1 MKTIIL
7 QTILLCCLSMASCSD
22 SEGNEPI
29 LPPDQEQEEPVTP
42 DRPQDY
48 AGLINKTY
56 PVPASYGQEAEH
68 RGEVVRIDYQTRDY
82 AESTGAARTNTA
94 YVYLPYGYDEHP
106 DRRYNVLYF
115 VHGHYGTASTTFEA
129 ENGLLRKLLD
139 HMTENGDMAPTIV
152 VSPSYNYGQP
162 TANYADADPYCEALP
177 EELANDLIPIVE
189 SRYRTYAESTDVAG
203 LEASRGHRTIG
214 GFSMGAVTTWY
225 ALEHT
230 LSCFKYFM
238 PVSADCWSL
247 GRFAG
252 MNRPDET
259 ALYLADIVQRSPYAG
274 DGFYIWAASGTD
286 DSAYR
291 ETLVQVEAMARL
303 TDVFPLSN
311 LTFHEKEGA
320 RHEYRPM
327 AEYLYNALPFFFPNR
342 QDGNMNTYGHL
353 TTSNTVKDVVDHE
366 AFAGFGQF
374 ILPAE
379 RRYDDDLPLR
389 NVANMLPYHNYVTGE
404 LAVETINRMIDYVHD
419 GNRLFYDI
427 YSEAEKRADP
437 RKNNTGLF
445 FFRGEPGRPFAVVC
459 PGGGWSYVGAIHE
472 GFPLAIAL
480 SRMGYNAFSIQ
491 YRTGGAQV
499 ACEDLAAAIDFIMR
513 HAGELQVSTE
523 DYSLWGGSA
532 GARMAAYLG
541 SYLTQG
547 FIDADNPRPAAVIMG
562 YTSHTDYT
570 RNDPPTYVVIGDN
583 DGIAS
588 ASVMRQRV
596 ENLRAAGI
604 DAEFH
609 LFPNLRHGFG
619 LGIGTSAE
627 GWEKDAVKFWEK
639 YIFRKNGIFY
649 GK

>member
-94 YVYLPYGYDEHP
+94 YVYLPYGYDEHT

-162 TANYADADPYCEALP
+162 TANYADADPYCETLP

-203 LEASRGHRTIG
+203 LEASRGHRAIG

-259 ALYLADIVQRSPYAG
+259 ARYLADIVSRSPYAG

-353 TTSNTVKDVVDHE
+353 TVSNTVKDVVEHE
-366 AFAGFGQF
+366 TFAGFGQF

-379 RRYDDDLPLR
+379 RRYDDDTPLA
-389 NVANMLPYHNYVTGE
+389 NVASLLPYHNYVTGE
-404 LAVETINRMIDYVHD
+404 RAVETINTMIDYVHD

-427 YSEAEKRADP
+427 YSDEEKQADS
-437 RKNNTGLF
+437 RKDNTGLF

-480 SRMGYNAFSIQ
+480 RNGLQRLFHPVPDQRCA
-491 YRTGGAQV
+491 GGV
-499 ACEDLAAAIDFIMR
+499 R
-513 HAGELQVSTE
+513 
-523 DYSLWGGSA
+523 
-532 GARMAAYLG
+532 R
-541 SYLTQG
+541 
-547 FIDADNPRPAAVIMG
+547 PRRGHRLHPAPC
-562 YTSHTDYT
+562 
-570 RNDPPTYVVIGDN
+570 R
-583 DGIAS
+583 
-588 ASVMRQRV
+588 RV
-596 ENLRAAGI
+596 AGI
-604 DAEFH
+604 D
-609 LFPNLRHGFG
+609 
-619 LGIGTSAE
+619 
-627 GWEKDAVKFWEK
+627 
-639 YIFRKNGIFY
+639 
-649 GK
+649 

>member
-1 MKTIIL
+1 ML
-7 QTILLCCLSMASCSD
+7 QTILFCCLCVASCSD
-22 SEGNEPI
+22 SERNEPI

-56 PVPASYGQEAEH
+56 PVPASYGQEAEY

-94 YVYLPYGYDEHP
+94 YVYLPYGYDENT
-106 DRRYNVLYF
+106 DQRYNVLYF

-139 HMTENGDMAPTIV
+139 HMTANGDMAPTIV
-152 VSPSYNYGQP
+152 VSPSYNYGEP
-162 TANYADADPYCEALP
+162 TPNYVDADPYCEALP
-177 EELANDLIPIVE
+177 QELVNDLIPVVE

-203 LEASRGHRTIG
+203 LEASRAHRAIG
-214 GFSMGAVTTWY
+214 GFSMGSVTTWY

-230 LSCFKYFM
+230 LDFFKYFM

-247 GRFAG
+247 GEFAG
-252 MNRPDET
+252 MNRPMET
-259 ALYLADIVQRSPYAG
+259 AEYLAGIIRQSPYAG
-274 DGFYIWAASGTD
+274 TGFYIWAASGTN

-291 ETLVQVEAMARL
+291 ETLVQIEAMAQL

-311 LTFHEKEGA
+311 LTFHEKDGA
-320 RHEYRPM
+320 RHEFRPI
-327 AEYLYNALPFFFPNR
+327 AEYLYNALPFFFPNG

-353 TTSNTVKDVVDHE
+353 TVSNTVKDVVKHE

-379 RRYDDDLPLR
+379 RRYDDDMPLAD
-389 NVANMLPYHNYVTGE
+389 VASLLPYHNYVTGE
-404 LAVETINRMIDYVHD
+404 RAVETINTMIDYVNE

-427 YSEAEKRADP
+427 YSEADKHADA

-445 FFRGEPGRPFAVVC
+445 FFRGEPGRPFAIVC
-459 PGGGWSYVGAIHE
+459 PGGGFSYVGAIHE

-480 SRMGYNAFSIQ
+480 SEMGYNAFSIQ

-499 ACEDLAAAIDFIMR
+499 ACEDLAQAIDFIMR
-513 HAGELQVSTE
+513 HAEELQVSTE

-541 SYLTQG
+541 SYSTQG
-547 FIDADNPRPAAVIMG
+547 FIHATHERPATVIMG
-562 YTSHTDYT
+562 YTGHSEYT
-570 RNDPPTYVVIGDN
+570 QNDPPTYVIIGED
-583 DGIAS
+583 DAIAS
-588 ASVMRQRV
+588 PATMRRRV
-596 ENLRAAGI
+596 ENLQALGI

-609 LFPNLRHGFG
+609 LLPDLRHGFG
-619 LGIGTSAE
+619 LGIGTTAE
-627 GWEKDAVKFWEK
+627 GWEKDAVRFWEK
-639 YIFRKNGIFY
+639 YISRKN
-649 GK
+649 

>member
-1 MKTIIL
+1 MKKMML
-7 QTILLCCLSMASCSD
+7 YALLCCLCLISCSD
-22 SEGNEPI
+22 SERNEPI

-94 YVYLPYGYDEHP
+94 YVYLPYGYDENT
-106 DRRYNVLYF
+106 DQRYNVLYF

-129 ENGLLRKLLD
+129 ENGLLRKLFD
-139 HMTENGDMAPTIV
+139 HMTANGDMAPTIV
-152 VSPSYNYGQP
+152 VSPSYNYGEP
-162 TANYADADPYCEALP
+162 TPNYVDADPYCEALP
-177 EELANDLIPIVE
+177 QELVNDLIPIVE

-203 LEASRGHRTIG
+203 LEASRAHRAIG
-214 GFSMGAVTTWY
+214 GFSMGSVTTWY

-230 LSCFKYFM
+230 LDCFKYFM

-247 GRFAG
+247 GEFAG
-252 MNRPDET
+252 MNRPMET
-259 ALYLADIVQRSPYAG
+259 AEYLAGIIRQSPYAG
-274 DGFYIWAASGTD
+274 TGFYIWAASGTN

-291 ETLVQVEAMARL
+291 ETLVQIEAMAQL

-311 LTFHEKEGA
+311 LTFHEKDGA
-320 RHEYRPM
+320 RHEFRPI
-327 AEYLYNALPFFFPNR
+327 AEYLYNALPFFFPNG

-353 TTSNTVKDVVDHE
+353 TVSNTVKDVVEHE

-379 RRYDDDLPLR
+379 RRYDDDMPLAD
-389 NVANMLPYHNYVTGE
+389 VASLLPYHNYVTGE
-404 LAVETINRMIDYVHD
+404 RAVETINTMIDYVNE

-427 YSEAEKRADP
+427 YSEADKQADA

-445 FFRGEPGRPFAVVC
+445 FFRGEPGRPFAIVC
-459 PGGGWSYVGAIHE
+459 PGGGFSYVGAIHE

-480 SRMGYNAFSIQ
+480 SKMGYNAFSIQ

-499 ACEDLAAAIDFIMR
+499 ACEDLAQAIDFIMR
-513 HAGELQVSTE
+513 HAEELQVSTE

-541 SYLTQG
+541 SYSTQG
-547 FIDADNPRPAAVIMG
+547 FIHATHERPEAVIMG
-562 YTSHTDYT
+562 YTGHSEYT
-570 RNDPPTYVVIGDN
+570 QNDPPTYVIIGED
-583 DGIAS
+583 DAIAS
-588 ASVMRQRV
+588 PATMRRRV
-596 ENLRAAGI
+596 ENLQALGI

-609 LFPNLRHGFG
+609 LLPDLRHGFG
-619 LGIGTSAE
+619 LGIGTTAE
-627 GWEKDAVKFWEK
+627 GWEKDAVRFWEK
-639 YIFRKNGIFY
+639 YISRKN
-649 GK
+649 

>member
-1 MKTIIL
+1 ML
-7 QTILLCCLSMASCSD
+7 QTILFCCLCVASCSD
-22 SEGNEPI
+22 IEENRPI

-94 YVYLPYGYDEHP
+94 YVYLPYGYDENT
-106 DRRYNVLYF
+106 DQRYNVLYF

-139 HMTENGDMAPTIV
+139 HMTANGDMAPTIV
-152 VSPSYNYGQP
+152 VSPSYNYGEP
-162 TANYADADPYCEALP
+162 TPNYVDADPYCEALP
-177 EELANDLIPIVE
+177 QELVNDLIPVVE

-203 LEASRGHRTIG
+203 LEASREHRAIG
-214 GFSMGAVTTWY
+214 GFSMGSVTTWY

-230 LSCFKYFM
+230 LDCFKYFM

-247 GRFAG
+247 GEFAG
-252 MNRPDET
+252 MNRPMET
-259 ALYLADIVQRSPYAG
+259 AEYLAGIIRQSPYAG
-274 DGFYIWAASGTD
+274 TGFYIWAASGTN

-291 ETLVQVEAMARL
+291 ETLVQIEAMAQL

-311 LTFHEKEGA
+311 LTFHEKDGA
-320 RHEYRPM
+320 RHEFRPM
-327 AEYLYNALPFFFPNR
+327 AEYLYNALPFFFPNG

-353 TTSNTVKDVVDHE
+353 TVSNTVKDVVEHE

-379 RRYDDDLPLR
+379 RRYDDDMPLAD
-389 NVANMLPYHNYVTGE
+389 VASLLPYHNYVTGE
-404 LAVETINRMIDYVHD
+404 RAVETINTMIGYVNE

-427 YSEAEKRADP
+427 YSEADKQADA

-445 FFRGEPGRPFAVVC
+445 FFRGEPGRPFAIVC
-459 PGGGWSYVGAIHE
+459 PGGGFSYVGAIHE

-499 ACEDLAAAIDFIMR
+499 ACEDLAQAIDFIM
-513 HAGELQVSTE
+513 
-523 DYSLWGGSA
+523 
-532 GARMAAYLG
+532 
-541 SYLTQG
+541 
-547 FIDADNPRPAAVIMG
+547 
-562 YTSHTDYT
+562 
-570 RNDPPTYVVIGDN
+570 
-583 DGIAS
+583 
-588 ASVMRQRV
+588 
-596 ENLRAAGI
+596 
-604 DAEFH
+604 
-609 LFPNLRHGFG
+609 RHGFG
-619 LGIGTSAE
+619 LGIGTTAE
-627 GWEKDAVKFWEK
+627 GWEKDAVRFWEK
-639 YIFRKNGIFY
+639 YISRKN
-649 GK
+649 

>member
-1 MKTIIL
+1 MKKIML
-7 QTILLCCLSMASCSD
+7 QTILFCCLCMASCSD
-22 SEGNEPI
+22 SERNEPV

-48 AGLINKTY
+48 AELINKTY

-68 RGEVVRIDYQTRDY
+68 RGEVVRIDYRTRDY
-82 AESTGAARTNTA
+82 AEGTGAARTNTA
-94 YVYLPYGYDEHP
+94 YVYLPYGYDEHT

-115 VHGHYGTASTTFEA
+115 VHGHYGTAATTFEA

-177 EELANDLIPIVE
+177 QELVNDLIPIVE
-189 SRYRTYAESTDVAG
+189 SRYRTYAESTNAAG
-203 LEASRGHRTIG
+203 LEASRGHRAIG

-259 ALYLADIVQRSPYAG
+259 ARYLADIVQRSPYAG

-327 AEYLYNALPFFFPNR
+327 AEYLYNALPFFFPNG

-353 TTSNTVKDVVDHE
+353 TTANTVKDVVEHE

-379 RRYDDDLPLR
+379 RRYDDNLPLR
-389 NVANMLPYHNYVTGE
+389 NVASMLPYHNYVTGE
-404 LAVETINRMIDYVHD
+404 RAVETINTMIDYVHD

-427 YSEAEKRADP
+427 YSDAEKRAD
-437 RKNNTGLF
+437 
-445 FFRGEPGRPFAVVC
+445 
-459 PGGGWSYVGAIHE
+459 S
-472 GFPLAIAL
+472 
-480 SRMGYNAFSIQ
+480 
-491 YRTGGAQV
+491 
-499 ACEDLAAAIDFIMR
+499 
-513 HAGELQVSTE
+513 
-523 DYSLWGGSA
+523 
-532 GARMAAYLG
+532 
-541 SYLTQG
+541 
-547 FIDADNPRPAAVIMG
+547 
-562 YTSHTDYT
+562 
-570 RNDPPTYVVIGDN
+570 
-583 DGIAS
+583 
-588 ASVMRQRV
+588 
-596 ENLRAAGI
+596 
-604 DAEFH
+604 
-609 LFPNLRHGFG
+609 
-619 LGIGTSAE
+619 
-627 GWEKDAVKFWEK
+627 
-639 YIFRKNGIFY
+639 
-649 GK
+649 

>member
-1 MKTIIL
+1 ML
-7 QTILLCCLSMASCSD
+7 QTILFCCLCVASCSD
-22 SEGNEPI
+22 SERNEPI

-56 PVPASYGQEAEH
+56 PVPASYGQEAEY

-94 YVYLPYGYDEHP
+94 YVYLPYGYDENT
-106 DRRYNVLYF
+106 DQRYNVLYF

-139 HMTENGDMAPTIV
+139 HMTANGDMAPTIV
-152 VSPSYNYGQP
+152 VSPSYNYGEP
-162 TANYADADPYCEALP
+162 TPNYVDADPYCEALP
-177 EELANDLIPIVE
+177 QELVNDLIPVVE

-203 LEASRGHRTIG
+203 LEASRAHRAIG
-214 GFSMGAVTTWY
+214 GFSMGSVTTWY

-230 LSCFKYFM
+230 LDFFKYFM

-247 GRFAG
+247 GEFAG
-252 MNRPDET
+252 MNRPMET
-259 ALYLADIVQRSPYAG
+259 AEYLAGIIRQSPYAG
-274 DGFYIWAASGTD
+274 TGFYIWAASGTN

-291 ETLVQVEAMARL
+291 ETLVQIEAMAQL

-311 LTFHEKEGA
+311 LTFHEKDGA
-320 RHEYRPM
+320 RHEFRPI
-327 AEYLYNALPFFFPNR
+327 AEYLYNALPFFFPNG

-353 TTSNTVKDVVDHE
+353 TVSNTVKDVVKHE

-379 RRYDDDLPLR
+379 RRYDDDMPLAD
-389 NVANMLPYHNYVTGE
+389 VASLLPYHNYVTGE
-404 LAVETINRMIDYVHD
+404 RAVETINTMIDYVNE

-427 YSEAEKRADP
+427 YSEADKHADA

-445 FFRGEPGRPFAVVC
+445 FFRGEPGRPFAIVC
-459 PGGGWSYVGAIHE
+459 PCGGFSYVGAIHE

-480 SRMGYNAFSIQ
+480 SEMGYNTFSIQ

-499 ACEDLAAAIDFIMR
+499 ACEDLAQAIDFIMH
-513 HAGELQVSTE
+513 HAEELQVSTE

-532 GARMAAYLG
+532 GARMVAYLG
-541 SYLTQG
+541 SYSTQG
-547 FIDADNPRPAAVIMG
+547 FIDATHKRPAAVIMG
-562 YTSHTDYT
+562 YTGHSEYT
-570 RNDPPTYVVIGDN
+570 QNDPPTYVIIGED
-583 DGIAS
+583 DAIAS
-588 ASVMRQRV
+588 PATMRRRV
-596 ENLRAAGI
+596 EDLQALGI

-609 LFPNLRHGFG
+609 LLPDLRHGFG
-619 LGIGTSAE
+619 LGIGTTAE
-627 GWEKDAVKFWEK
+627 GWEKDAVRFWEK
-639 YIFRKNGIFY
+639 YISRKN
-649 GK
+649 

>member
-1 MKTIIL
+1 MKKMMLYT
-7 QTILLCCLSMASCSD
+7 LLCCLCLTSCSD
-22 SEGNEPI
+22 SERNEPI

-56 PVPASYGQEAEH
+56 PVPTSYGQEAEY

-94 YVYLPYGYDEHP
+94 YVYLPYGYDENT
-106 DRRYNVLYF
+106 DQRYNVLYF

-139 HMTENGDMAPTIV
+139 HMTANGDMAPTIV
-152 VSPSYNYGQP
+152 VSPSYNYGEP
-162 TANYADADPYCEALP
+162 TPNYVDADPYCEALP
-177 EELANDLIPIVE
+177 QELVNDLIPVVE

-203 LEASRGHRTIG
+203 LEASRAHRAIG
-214 GFSMGAVTTWY
+214 GFSMGSVTTWY

-230 LSCFKYFM
+230 LDFFKYFM

-247 GRFAG
+247 GEFAG
-252 MNRPDET
+252 MNRPMET
-259 ALYLADIVQRSPYAG
+259 AEYLAGIIRQSPYAG
-274 DGFYIWAASGTD
+274 TGFYIWAASGTN

-291 ETLVQVEAMARL
+291 ETLVQIEAMAQL

-311 LTFHEKEGA
+311 LTFHEKDGA
-320 RHEYRPM
+320 RHEFRPI
-327 AEYLYNALPFFFPNR
+327 AEYLYNALPFFFPNG

-353 TTSNTVKDVVDHE
+353 TVSNTVKDVVKHE

-379 RRYDDDLPLR
+379 RRYDDDMPLAD
-389 NVANMLPYHNYVTGE
+389 VASLLPYHNYVTGE
-404 LAVETINRMIDYVHD
+404 RAVETINTMIDYVNE

-427 YSEAEKRADP
+427 YSEADKQADA

-445 FFRGEPGRPFAVVC
+445 FFRGEPGRPFAIVC
-459 PGGGWSYVGAIHE
+459 PGGGFSYVGAIHE

-480 SRMGYNAFSIQ
+480 SKMGYNAFSIQ

-499 ACEDLAAAIDFIMR
+499 ACEDLAQAIDFIMC
-513 HAGELQVSTE
+513 HAEELQVSTE

-532 GARMAAYLG
+532 GARMVAYLG
-541 SYLTQG
+541 SYSTQG
-547 FIDADNPRPAAVIMG
+547 FIDATHKRPAAVIMG
-562 YTSHTDYT
+562 YTGHSEYT
-570 RNDPPTYVVIGDN
+570 QNDPPTYVIIGED
-583 DGIAS
+583 DAIAS
-588 ASVMRQRV
+588 PATMRRRV
-596 ENLRAAGI
+596 ENLQALGI

-609 LFPNLRHGFG
+609 LLPDLRHGFG
-619 LGIGTSAE
+619 LGIGTTAE
-627 GWEKDAVKFWEK
+627 GWEKDAVRFWEK
-639 YIFRKNGIFY
+639 YISRKN
-649 GK
+649 

>member
-1 MKTIIL
+1 ML
-7 QTILLCCLSMASCSD
+7 QTILFCCLCVASCSD
-22 SEGNEPI
+22 SERNEPI

-56 PVPASYGQEAEH
+56 PVPDSYGQEAEH

-82 AESTGAARTNTA
+82 VESTGAARTNTA
-94 YVYLPYGYDEHP
+94 YVYLPYGYDENTSQ
-106 DRRYNVLYF
+106 RYNVLYF
-115 VHGHYGTASTTFEA
+115 VHGHYGTASTTFDA

-139 HMTENGDMAPTIV
+139 HMTANGDMAPTIV
-152 VSPSYNYGQP
+152 VSPSYNYGEP
-162 TANYADADPYCEALP
+162 TPSYTDADPYCEALP
-177 EELANDLIPIVE
+177 QELVNDLIPIVE
-189 SRYRTYAESTDVAG
+189 CRYRTYAESTDAAG
-203 LEASRGHRTIG
+203 LEASRGHRAIG

-230 LSCFKYFM
+230 LACFKYFM

-259 ALYLADIVQRSPYAG
+259 ARYLADIVSRSPYAG

-291 ETLVQVEAMARL
+291 ETLVQVEAMAQL

-327 AEYLYNALPFFFPNR
+327 AEYLYNALPFFFPNK

-353 TTSNTVKDVVDHE
+353 TVSNTVKDVVEHE

-379 RRYDDDLPLR
+379 RRYDDDTPLAD
-389 NVANMLPYHNYVTGE
+389 VASLLPYHNYVT
-404 LAVETINRMIDYVHD
+404 VE
-419 GNRLFYDI
+419 
-427 YSEAEKRADP
+427 RAGQ
-437 RKNNTGLF
+437 T
-445 FFRGEPGRPFAVVC
+445 VC
-459 PGGGWSYVGAIHE
+459 HCLSRWRILLRRAIHE

-480 SRMGYNAFSIQ
+480 SEMGYNAFSIQ
-491 YRTGGAQV
+491 YRTGGAQM
-499 ACEDLAAAIDFIMR
+499 ACEDLAQAIDFIMR
-513 HAGELQVSTE
+513 HAEELQVSTE

-541 SYLTQG
+541 SYSTQG
-547 FIDADNPRPAAVIMG
+547 FIHATHERPAAVIIG
-562 YTSHTDYT
+562 YTGHSEYT
-570 RNDPPTYVVIGDN
+570 QNDPPTYVIIGED
-583 DGIAS
+583 DAIAS
-588 ASVMRQRV
+588 PATMRRRV
-596 ENLRAAGI
+596 ENLQALGI

-609 LFPNLRHGFG
+609 LLRDLRHGFG
-619 LGIGTSAE
+619 LGIGTTAE
-627 GWEKDAVKFWEK
+627 GWEKDAVRFWEK
-639 YIFRKNGIFY
+639 YISRKN
-649 GK
+649 